1 MTGTQILTIALS
13 TPPTMLLVLVGI
25 LIRIIFA
32 WAIPI
37 QALGNYART

>member
-1 MTGTQILTIALS
+1 MTGTHILTIALS

-25 LIRIIFA
+25 LIRIMLA

-37 QALGNYART
+37 RALGNYART